1 MRTTGTFGA
10 AAGWVRRV
18 RPLSSGSGGA
28 AFGVAVIAFT
38 ARNHHGGGG
47 HGGTASVGAYITFA
61 VVVGGYFAWRF
72 FARRRRGGS

>member
-10 AAGWVRRV
+10 AARRARRV
-18 RPLSSGSGGA
+18 RLRSSGPGSP

-38 ARNHHGGGG
+38 TRAHPGG
-47 HGGTASVGAYITFA
+47 HVHGHASLGSFIALV